1 VKKKTV
7 SILIVAALILS
18 LPMGA
23 MAATVNGKYVAG
35 QGLYIMDFE
44 TGVELYGHNADVP
57 YVPASI
63 TKLMSMYLTYEAIE
77 NGEITL
83 DTVVPISAK
92 VSRLSHDQ
100 NYYNT
105 VPLYY
110 EQTYYVSELIDL
122 IMVYSASASVVA
134 IAELIDGNE
143 AAFVA
148 RMNEKAKEWGIDATF
163 YGCSGIEDNYIT
175 PRAVAVLSRRM
186 ITDYP
191 QVLEITKKNSTV
203 FHGVTYGATN
213 NLLNVQFYEG
223 ADGLKSGTTNN
234 AGFCF
239 VATAV
244 RGGKRIITVVMKSS
258 SRTQRYDDSHVL
270 LDYGFSIRDR
280 VVREQTMRLEP
291 FTDVY
296 TDDWFADSVSGIVE
310 TGLMTGSSA
319 TTFSPGDNLS
329 RAMAIT
335 TLYRMAGSP
344 ETEYIYVFEDVPDDQ
359 WYSAAITWAY
369 NNHII
374 EGYGYERFGVN
385 LDISRQQ
392 LAAMLY
398 RYVEYK
404 GLDHSGIDDL
414 GGFADRAQ
422 VSDWAKAPMGWAVAN
437 GLINGTDAVTLMPA
451 GVTSRAQCAA
461 ILLRF
466 MDVNVAA

>member
-1 VKKKTV
+1 MKKKTV

-92 VSRLSHDQ
+92 VSRLSNDQ

-344 ETEYIYVFEDVPDDQ
+344 ETEYKYVFEDVPDNQ

-414 GGFADRAQ
+414 SGFADRAQ